1 MSPEPRDEVPE
12 RTLLS
17 LKKAMASSARDL
29 GILKT
34 VASFYKEG
42 NRATNKP
49 DNTSEKKLSTLQV
62 ALSLQGRKLNLFDKL
77 QGTSH

>member
-1 MSPEPRDEVPE
+1 MSPEPRGEVPE

-42 NRATNKP
+42 NRATDKP
-49 DNTSEKKLSTLQV
+49 GDMPKKKLSTLQV
-62 ALSLQGRKLNLFDKL
+62 ALSLQGRNLNLSDKL